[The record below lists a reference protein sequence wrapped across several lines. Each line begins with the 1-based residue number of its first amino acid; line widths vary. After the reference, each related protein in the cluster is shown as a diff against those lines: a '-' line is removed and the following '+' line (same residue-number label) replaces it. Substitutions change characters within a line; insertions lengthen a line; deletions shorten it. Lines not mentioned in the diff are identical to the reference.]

1 MTKKQKTVVG
11 IWLTISI
18 IAFICSIIG
27 LVMLRSGSGKQMEQ
41 LGDGEHAATHFSVV
55 DKYGRFD
62 VIVDTDTGVM
72 YASNGDMMEL
82 LVNWDGSPRC
92 YPGFDA
98 REDRP

>member
-1 MTKKQKTVVG
+1 MKK
-11 IWLTISI
+11 L
-18 IAFICSIIG
+18 IAILLLLALLLCG
-27 LVMLRSGSGKQMEQ
+27 CGKHMEQ

-62 VIVDTDTGVM
+62 VVVDTDTGVM
-72 YASNGDMMEL
+72 YALTNHGGMEL
-82 LVNWDGSPRC
+82 LVNWDGSPRT